1 MKSRLIH
8 AVVSLVVFG
17 AFSAILV
24 GLTRQPNVRADAAV
38 EQEAEHEHGEH
49 EGEVHAEA
57 VGCDDCAQEGHAAAE
72 RPDLDERLAAPC
84 EHAVAIIDCD
94 ECRYEA
100 GVAKIAPATA
110 QGLVESR
117 AVHAEQRAAKRLHL
131 TGEVQLDL
139 TRVVEIAPAGSG
151 RVDGARKILGDT
163 VRASDVLAVIQSS
176 EFGEAQ
182 ARFLEA
188 RARRDLA
195 AQTHEREKQLHDRK
209 ISSEADYLAARNE
222 WTAAEAAVA
231 AACKRLQLFGLEDEQ
246 IDAFAKADSNE
257 PFGQLTLVA
266 PIGGTIIEQ
275 NVVRG
280 QLVGTSDTLYRIADL
295 SRVWVWC
302 DVYESDL
309 AALHERVTSD
319 KPVPAEVRVGAF
331 PQAAFRGTVDMID
344 NQIDRETRTLKVR
357 VVVDNPEEKLKPGMF
372 AKVSIDLDGVQTI
385 IRVPETAVLSDA
397 GRQFVFTRL
406 SDELWVRR
414 DVTIG
419 SVDGGFVEVRSG
431 LTDEDIVATKGAF
444 MFKSE
449 ILKEKMGAGCAH

>member
-8 AVVSLVVFG
+8 AVASLVVFG
-17 AFSAILV
+17 GLSAVLV
-24 GLTRQPNVRADAAV
+24 GLTRQPDLRADVAV
-38 EQEAEHEHGEH
+38 EQEAEYEHGAN

-57 VGCDDCAQEGHAAAE
+57 VGCDDCEQEGHEATE

-84 EHAVAIIDCD
+84 EHGVAIVDCD

-100 GVAKIAPATA
+100 GVAKITPATA
-110 QGLVESR
+110 QGLVESQAIR
-117 AVHAEQRAAKRLHL
+117 TEQRAAKRLHL

-139 TRVVEIAPAGSG
+139 TQVVEIAPAGSG
-151 RVDGARKILGDT
+151 RVDGIHKILGDT
-163 VRASDVLAVIQSS
+163 VQASDVLAVIQSS

-188 RARRDLA
+188 RARRDLT
-195 AQTHEREKQLHDRK
+195 AQTYEREKQLRDRK
-209 ISSEADYLAARNE
+209 ISSEADYQAARNE

-231 AACKRLQLFGLEDEQ
+231 AARKRLQLFGLDDEQ
-246 IDAFAKADSNE
+246 IEALAKAGSGE
-257 PFGQLTLVA
+257 PFGQLTLA
-266 PIGGTIIEQ
+266 TPIAGTIIEQ

-280 QLVGTSDTLYRIADL
+280 QLVGTSGTLYRIADL

-319 KPVPAEVRVGAF
+319 RPVPAEVRVGAF
-331 PQAAFRGTVDMID
+331 PQTAFRGTVEMIGS
-344 NQIDRETRTLKVR
+344 QIDRETRTLKVR
-357 VVVDNPEEKLKPGMF
+357 VVVDNLEGKLKPGMF
-372 AKVSIDLDGVQTI
+372 VKVSIDLDGVQTI
-385 IRVPETAVLSDA
+385 LRVPETAVLSDA

-406 SDELWVRR
+406 NNELWVRR
-414 DVTIG
+414 DVTVG
-419 SVDGGFVEVRSG
+419 PVEGGLMEVRSG
-431 LTDEDIVATKGAF
+431 LTDGDIVATKGAF

>member
-1 MKSRLIH
+1 MNSRLIH

-17 AFSAILV
+17 GLSAVLV
-24 GLTRQPNVRADAAV
+24 GLTWQSDLRANAAV
-38 EQEAEHEHGEH
+38 EHEAEHEHAEP

-57 VGCDDCAQEGHAAAE
+57 VGCDDCGQEGHGDSE
-72 RPDLDERLAAPC
+72 HSDLGTRLAEPC
-84 EHAVAIIDCD
+84 EHDVAIVDCD

-100 GVAKIAPATA
+100 GVAKIAPAMA
-110 QGLVESR
+110 QGLVESQ
-117 AVHAEQRAAKRLHL
+117 AVRTEPRAAKRLHL

-151 RVDGARKILGDT
+151 RVDAIRKILGDT

-222 WTAAEAAVA
+222 WTGAEAAVA
-231 AACKRLQLFGLEDEQ
+231 AARKRLQLFELADEQ
-246 IDAFAKADSNE
+246 IDAFAKIDSGE
-257 PFGQLTLVA
+257 PFGQLTLAA
-266 PIGGTIIEQ
+266 PIDGTIIEQ

-295 SRVWVWC
+295 SRVWVWG

-309 AALHERVTSD
+309 AALHERVTSE
-319 KPVPAEVRVGAF
+319 KAVPAEVRVGAF
-331 PQAAFRGTVDMID
+331 PQTPFPGTVDMIG

-357 VVVDNPEEKLKPGMF
+357 VVVNNPEGKLRPGMF
-372 AKVSIDLDGVQTI
+372 VKVFIDLDGVQKVV
-385 IRVPETAVLSDA
+385 RVPQTAVLSDA

-406 SDELWVRR
+406 NNELWVRR
-414 DVTIG
+414 DVTVG
-419 SVDGGFVEVRSG
+419 PVEGGLVQVHTG
-431 LTDEDIVATKGAF
+431 LTDGDIVATKGAF